1 MPDVDANAMP
11 AVRRRRHGSGFWAV
25 AFAFL
30 MVMAF
35 ATLPSP
41 LYGLYRT
48 RDHLSAFVITMVYA
62 IFAAGTIITLLGER
76 FTAARLGR
84 RGAMLAGVATMMA
97 AAGLLAAWK
106 DLPGLLIG
114 RFLTGVAIGLAA
126 GVAIPY
132 LIELRLRADP
142 NASAVRAQIIGT
154 SVNVGA
160 LGVGPLVAGILAQW
174 ATQPLTLSYILFV
187 ALGAVA
193 LIGVAAAPET
203 GAPTPRAATESRPAG
218 SRRPVRLPVPAAAAT
233 IAAFSATGLF
243 AGLSGLFLATTLHHP
258 SHALAGATLFLVFS
272 AGVVSQVTTTRLP
285 ASWVLALGMISMVAG
300 LVLLVVGVRLP
311 APSLALFLIGGAL
324 IGAGAGAVYKG
335 TTGLV
340 LGATAPENRVAMTSA
355 LVIAVF
361 VGLSVPVIGAGIAL
375 NQGASAPDT
384 VLGFAI
390 LVALGVCVSGW
401 ALLGRRPAGSEHV
414 AQPAPP
420 APDASVADRALSL
433 EPDGP
438 DTARDAAD

>member
-1 MPDVDANAMP
+1 MPNVDTNAVP
-11 AVRRRRHGSGFWAV
+11 AVQRRRPGSGFWAV

-30 MVMAF
+30 IVMAF

-48 RDHLSAFVITMVYA
+48 RDHLSALVITMVYA

-76 FTAARLGR
+76 FIVARAGR
-84 RGAMLAGVATMMA
+84 RGAMLGGVATMMA

-114 RFLTGVAIGLAA
+114 RLLTGVAIGLAA

-142 NASAVRAQIIGT
+142 NASAVRAQTIGT

-160 LGVGPLVAGILAQW
+160 LGIGPFVAGILAQW
-174 ATQPLTLSYILFV
+174 AAQPLTLSYLLFV

-203 GAPTPRAATESRPAG
+203 GAPAPRAAMESRPTG
-218 SRRPVRLPVPAAAAT
+218 PRRSVRLPVPAAAAT

-258 SHALAGATLFLVFS
+258 SHALSGATLFLVFS
-272 AGVVSQVTTTRLP
+272 AGVVSQLTTTRLR
-285 ASWVLALGMISMVAG
+285 ASRALALGMVSMVVG
-300 LVLLVVGVRLP
+300 LVLLVVAVRLST
-311 APSLALFLIGGAL
+311 PSLALFLIGGVL

-340 LGATAPENRVAMTSA
+340 LEATAPENRVAMTSA

-361 VGLSVPVIGAGIAL
+361 VGLSVPVIGAGVAL
-375 NQGASAPDT
+375 NQGATAPDT

-390 LVALGVCVSGW
+390 LVALGVSLSGW
-401 ALLGRRPAGSEHV
+401 ALLGRPPTGSQQV

-420 APDASVADRALSL
+420 APNA
-433 EPDGP
+433 G
-438 DTARDAAD
+438 TARGGEPAPPRGSSPTP